1 MENSIQLANRI
12 REVFLNGTWVAN
24 TNYKDQLSGVSWQQ
38 TTIKIGTLNTIAVLT
53 YHVNY
58 YVQGVLNVFE
68 QDSLEIRDKF
78 SFDCPEITSDI
89 EWEKLN
95 SLLWSNSKKLANEIE
110 KYPNKKL
117 DDIFVDEK
125 YGTYIRNI
133 EGLIEHSYYHLGQI
147 VLIKKIIQS
156 EHILSL

>member
-38 TTIKIGTLNTIAVLT
+38 ATIKIGTLNTIAALT
-53 YHVNY
+53 YHVSY
-58 YVQGVLNVFE
+58 YLQGVLDVFE
-68 QDSLEIRDKF
+68 QGSLEIRDKF
-78 SFDCPEITSDI
+78 SFYCPEITSDI
-89 EWEKLN
+89 EWENLN

-110 KYPNKKL
+110 KYPNNKL
-117 DDIFVDEK
+117 DDIFVDDK
-125 YGTYIRNI
+125 YGTYRRNI

-147 VLIKKIIQS
+147 VLINKIIQS
-156 EHILSL
+156 EQILS

>member
-12 REVFLNGTWVAN
+12 REVFLNGTWIAN

-38 TTIKIGTLNTIAVLT
+38 ASIKIGTLNTIATLT

-58 YVQGVLNVFE
+58 YVQGVLSVFE
-68 QDSLEIRDKF
+68 QGSLEIRDKF
-78 SFDCPEITSDI
+78 SFDCPEITTDN

-95 SLLWSNSKKLANEIE
+95 SLLWSNSRKMANKIE

-117 DDIFVDEK
+117 DDIFVDDK
-125 YGTYIRNI
+125 YGTYRKNI

-147 VLIKKIIQS
+147 VWIKKIIQS
-156 EHILSL
+156 EQILSL